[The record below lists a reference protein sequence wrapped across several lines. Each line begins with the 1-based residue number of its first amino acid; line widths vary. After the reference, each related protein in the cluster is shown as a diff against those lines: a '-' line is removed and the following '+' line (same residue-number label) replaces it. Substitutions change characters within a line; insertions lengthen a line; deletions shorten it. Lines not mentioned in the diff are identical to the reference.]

1 MLRMQ
6 SPEEVTSSCRQG
18 SELSMT
24 RELTDAALGLRS
36 ILPLTASLSEA
47 GRLALGG
54 CDTVEL
60 LERYGSPLYV
70 FDELTLRDKC
80 REYLREFATRY
91 PDCSVLYASKAFINL
106 ALAEIVLQEGLGL
119 DVVSGGELAVA
130 LAVGFPAGR
139 IYFHG
144 NNKSEAELR
153 EALFAGVGRV
163 VVDNFSEIE
172 LLQRLAKELDRTQAV
187 LLRISPNVDPH
198 THAHTTTGTLDTKFG
213 IPIETG
219 QAEAAVRRVLA
230 CDALD
235 LRGLHAH
242 LGSPIFEMQ
251 PYKDAI
257 EVLIAFGREMRAR
270 HGFELRELSPGGGF
284 AVQYVEEQ
292 PAPPASAYAEAI
304 VGALRGACGRYG
316 MPLPHLT
323 IEPGRSTVCRAGVAL
338 YTVGATKEIPG
349 VRRYVAVDGGMAD
362 NIRPAI
368 YGARY
373 EALLANRPLD
383 GPDEIVT
390 IAGKFCESGDILIRD
405 ARLPRVDT
413 GDIVAIPAAGAYCL
427 AMASNYNH
435 ATRPAVVLVAGGQAR
450 LIRRRE
456 TYEDLMRFDVRL

>member
-1 MLRMQ
+1 
-6 SPEEVTSSCRQG
+6 
-18 SELSMT
+18 MT
-24 RELTDAALGLRS
+24 RELADAPLGLRS

-60 LERYGSPLYV
+60 LERFGSPLYV

-80 REYLREFATRY
+80 REYLREFANRY
-91 PDCSVLYASKAFINL
+91 PDSSVLYASKAFINL
-106 ALAEIVLQEGLGL
+106 AVAQIVLQEGLGL

-130 LAVGFPAGR
+130 LAAGFPADR

-144 NNKSEAELR
+144 NNKSEGELR
-153 EALFAGVGRV
+153 EALVAGVGRIV
-163 VVDNFSEIE
+163 LDNFSEIE
-172 LLQRLAKELDRTQAV
+172 LLQRLAVELARTQPV
-187 LLRISPNVDPH
+187 LLRVTPNVDPH

-219 QAEAAVRRVLA
+219 QAEAALRRVLA

-242 LGSPIFEMQ
+242 LGSPIFELR
-251 PYKDAI
+251 PYEDAI
-257 EVLIAFGREMRAR
+257 EILIAFAAEMRAR
-270 HGFELRELSPGGGF
+270 HGFDLRELSPGGGF

-292 PAPPASAYAEAI
+292 PAPAAAEYAEAI
-304 VGALRGACGRYG
+304 VNALRGACDRYAL
-316 MPLPHLT
+316 PLPHLT
-323 IEPGRSTVCRAGVAL
+323 VEPGRSTICRAGVAL

-349 VRRYVAVDGGMAD
+349 VRRYAAVDGGMAD

-368 YGARY
+368 YGAKY
-373 EALLANRPLD
+373 EALLANRPLEAS
-383 GPDEIVT
+383 DETVT

-405 ARLPRVDT
+405 ARMPRVET

-427 AMASNYNH
+427 AMSSNYNH
-435 ATRPAVVLVAGGQAR
+435 ATRPAVVLVAEGQAR

-456 TYEDLMRFDVRL
+456 TYEDLMRFDARL